1 MSNKTNKEQQDA
13 GFEGIELA
21 LTKSERF
28 IEENQKTL
36 IYIVTG
42 IVLVV
47 LLSISAKRFYLSPRE
62 ENASKEMFMAEKF
75 FDKDSFNLAL
85 NGYGTYPGFLQIIE
99 DYSMTKS
106 ANLSKYYAGVCYL
119 KLGDYKNAISYLN
132 KFKTN
137 DILIGAS
144 KYSSLGDA
152 YSGDL
157 KYEDA
162 VSAYLKGADK
172 FENKF
177 SSPILLKKAGLVYE
191 ELLQYKNAH
200 DVYTRIKQI
209 YPQTQE
215 GNEMDKFIARVGLK
229 AGL

>member
-1 MSNKTNKEQQDA
+1 MSTKTNKEQQDA

-21 LTKSERF
+21 LTKTERF
-28 IEENQKTL
+28 IEQNQKTL
-36 IYIVTG
+36 IYIVSA

-47 LLSISAKRFYLSPRE
+47 VLVIGAKRYYLNPRE

-85 NGYGTYPGFLQIIE
+85 NGYGTYPGFLQIID
-99 DYSMTKS
+99 DYGMTKS
-106 ANLSKYYAGVCYL
+106 ANLSKYYSGVCYL
-119 KLGDYKNAISYLN
+119 NMGDYTNAISYLK
-132 KFKTN
+132 KFNTD

-157 KYEDA
+157 KYADA
-162 VSAYLKGADK
+162 AAAYIKGADK
-172 FENKF
+172 YENKF

-191 ELLQYKNAH
+191 ELKEYKKAH
-200 DVYTRIKQI
+200 EVYSRIKQT
-209 YPQTQE
+209 YPESQE
-215 GNEMDKFIARVGLK
+215 GREMDKFIARAALKVGL
-229 AGL
+229 

>member
-1 MSNKTNKEQQDA
+1 MSTKAKNEHQDA

-36 IYIVTG
+36 IFILTG
-42 IVLVV
+42 IIVAV
-47 LLSISAKRFYLSPRE
+47 LLVIGAKRFYLNPRE
-62 ENASKEMFMAEKF
+62 ENASREMFMAEKF
-75 FDKDSFNLAL
+75 FDKDSFDLAL

-99 DYSMTKS
+99 DYSITKS
-106 ANLSKYYAGVCYL
+106 ANLAKYYAGVCSL
-119 KLGDYKNAISYLN
+119 NLGDNANAISYLN

-144 KYSSLGDA
+144 KFSSLGDA
-152 YSGDL
+152 YSADV

-162 VSAYLKGADK
+162 AAAYLKGAEK
-172 FENKF
+172 FENNF
-177 SSPILLKKAGLVYE
+177 SSPVLLKKAGLVYE
-191 ELLQYKNAH
+191 ELKQYKKAH
-200 DVYTRIKQI
+200 EVYTRIKKS
-209 YPQTQE
+209 YPESQE
-215 GNEMDKFIARVGLK
+215 GREMDKYIARVEIQ

>member
-1 MSNKTNKEQQDA
+1 MSTKTNKEQQDA

-21 LTKSERF
+21 LTKTERF
-28 IEENQKTL
+28 IEQNQKTL
-36 IYIVTG
+36 IYIVSA
-42 IVLVV
+42 VV
-47 LLSISAKRFYLSPRE
+47 LLVVIVVGTKRYYINPRE

-85 NGYGTYPGFLQIIE
+85 NGYGTYPGFLQIMD
-99 DYSMTKS
+99 DYSITKS
-106 ANLSKYYAGVCYL
+106 AKLSKYYAGVCYL
-119 KLGDYKNAISYLN
+119 NLGDYANAIAYLS
-132 KFKTN
+132 KFKTK
-137 DILIGAS
+137 DVLIGAS

-157 KYEDA
+157 KYADA
-162 VSAYLKGADK
+162 AKAYIEGAEK

-191 ELLQYKNAH
+191 ELKDYKKAH
-200 DVYTRIKQI
+200 EIYKRIKLT
-209 YPQTQE
+209 YPESQE
-215 GNEMDKFIARVGLK
+215 GREMDKFIARVEPK

>member
-13 GFEGIELA
+13 GFEGIESA

-28 IEENQKTL
+28 IEQNQKTL
-36 IYIVTG
+36 IYIVSG
-42 IVLVV
+42 IVLIV
-47 LLSISAKRFYLSPRE
+47 LIVIGTKRFYLAPRE

-99 DYSMTKS
+99 DYGMTKS
-106 ANLSKYYAGVCYL
+106 SNLAKYYAGVCYL
-119 KLGDYKNAISYLN
+119 NLGDFENSITYLN

-137 DILIGAS
+137 DILVGAS

-152 YSGDL
+152 YSADV

-162 VSAYLKGADK
+162 AAAYIKGADK
-172 FENKF
+172 YENDF
-177 SSPILLKKAGLVYE
+177 TSPILMKKAGLVYE
-191 ELLQYKNAH
+191 ELKQYKKALE
-200 DVYTRIKQI
+200 VYTRLKQT
-209 YPQTQE
+209 YPESQE
-215 GNEMDKFIARVGLK
+215 GREIDKFIARAELK

>member
-1 MSNKTNKEQQDA
+1 MSTKAKNEHKDA

-36 IYIVTG
+36 IFILTG
-42 IVLVV
+42 LILVV
-47 LLSISAKRFYLSPRE
+47 LLVIGTKRFYLNPRE
-62 ENASKEMFMAEKF
+62 VNASKEMFMAEKF
-75 FDKDSFNLAL
+75 FDKDSFDLAL
-85 NGYGTYPGFLQIIE
+85 NGYGTYPGFLQIID
-99 DYSMTKS
+99 DYGITKS
-106 ANLSKYYAGVCYL
+106 ANLAKFYAGVCYL
-119 KLGDYKNAISYLN
+119 NLGDNANAISYLN

-152 YSGDL
+152 YSADV

-162 VSAYLKGADK
+162 AAAYLKGADK
-172 FENKF
+172 YENNF
-177 SSPILLKKAGLVYE
+177 SSPVLLKKAGLVYE
-191 ELLQYKNAH
+191 ELKQYKKAH
-200 DVYTRIKQI
+200 EVYTRIKKS
-209 YPQTQE
+209 YPESQE
-215 GNEMDKFIARVGLK
+215 GREMDKFIARVELQ